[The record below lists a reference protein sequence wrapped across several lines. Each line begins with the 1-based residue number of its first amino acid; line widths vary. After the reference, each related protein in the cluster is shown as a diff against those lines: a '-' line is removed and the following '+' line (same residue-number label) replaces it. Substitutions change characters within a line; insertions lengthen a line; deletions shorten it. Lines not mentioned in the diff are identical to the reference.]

1 MIHFIFLSWQLVV
14 IVDPHIKVDPTYTLY
29 SQAKDKGYFVKD
41 RNGQDFE
48 GICWPGKKTTL
59 SLNFKLFI
67 IKNLQNSLIGT
78 HESGIK
84 FLDSMHFL

>member
-1 MIHFIFLSWQLVV
+1 MLMMCFIFLSWQLVV

-48 GICWPGKKTTL
+48 GICWPGKKTL
-59 SLNFKLFI
+59 CCYISGCLFLKI
-67 IKNLQNSLIGT
+67 C
-78 HESGIK
+78 GIV
-84 FLDSMHFL
+84 